1 MLTLTDNAC
10 HAVHDLAERAGLPEA
25 GGMRIAESTQQG
37 TFDLSLVTEPVD
49 GDQLIEA
56 EGARVFVDPTTA
68 TLLADQ
74 QLDAAPA
81 EGGTGFVLSPQ
92 G

>member
-1 MLTLTDNAC
+1 MLTLTDNAR
-10 HAVHDLAERAGLPEA
+10 HAVNDLAERAGLPA
-25 GGMRIAESTQQG
+25 GGGMRIAESSQQG
-37 TFDLSLVTEPVD
+37 TFDLSLVTEPID

-56 EGARVFVDPTTA
+56 DGARVFVEPATA

-81 EGGTGFVLSPQ
+81 DGGTGFVLSPQ

>member
-10 HAVHDLAERAGLPEA
+10 HAVHDLTERAGLPEA
-25 GGMRIAESTQQG
+25 GGMRIAQSTQQG

-56 EGARVFVDPTTA
+56 EGARVFVEPSTA

-74 QLDAAPA
+74 QLDSAPA

-92 G
+92 A